1 MTSRVARSE
10 HVPLQEREVPLL
22 AEDEMIE
29 YLDTQELSCLAK
41 APGDITIFRR
51 WFKISTRVV
60 VRYDDCCCPLS
71 DSFAEDLGFVVITAI
86 ALVIIH
92 AQKKEAVY
100 GN

>member
-1 MTSRVARSE
+1 
-10 HVPLQEREVPLL
+10 
-22 AEDEMIE
+22 MIE